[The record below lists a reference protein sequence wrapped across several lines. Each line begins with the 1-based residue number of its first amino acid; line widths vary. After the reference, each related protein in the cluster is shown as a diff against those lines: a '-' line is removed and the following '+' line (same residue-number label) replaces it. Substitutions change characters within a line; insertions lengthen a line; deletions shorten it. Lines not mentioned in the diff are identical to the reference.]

1 MKQALLNLLDK
12 LPQANKE
19 NVMNDFCPF
28 LEDDPLM
35 EGKLCTAG
43 VNFANVGTDRE
54 RCRLCPLSNPVNT
67 PLCPNVE
74 VFTFIR
80 NSPEGIFIEA
90 EFDCLAND
98 LPMEERCQSCPDRSG
113 LSMSI
118 PVKEGYLIPI
128 PE

>member
-1 MKQALLNLLDK
+1 
-12 LPQANKE
+12 
-19 NVMNDFCPF
+19 MNDFCPF
-28 LEDDPLM
+28 LEDEHLL
-35 EGKLCTAG
+35 EGKRCTAG
-43 VNFANVGTDRE
+43 VNFASVGPNRAL
-54 RCRLCPLSNPVNT
+54 CRLCQLSDLGT
-67 PLCPNVE
+67 LPLCPNVE

-98 LPMEERCQSCPDRSG
+98 LQPEERCQSCPDRSG

>member
-12 LPQANKE
+12 LPQGTKE
-19 NVMNDFCPF
+19 NVMNDFCPY

-35 EGKLCTAG
+35 EGKRCAAG
-43 VNFANVGTDRE
+43 VNFLNVGADRKL
-54 RCRLCPLSNPVNT
+54 CRLCPLSNLVNT

-98 LPMEERCQSCPDRSG
+98 LQPEERCQSCPDRSG